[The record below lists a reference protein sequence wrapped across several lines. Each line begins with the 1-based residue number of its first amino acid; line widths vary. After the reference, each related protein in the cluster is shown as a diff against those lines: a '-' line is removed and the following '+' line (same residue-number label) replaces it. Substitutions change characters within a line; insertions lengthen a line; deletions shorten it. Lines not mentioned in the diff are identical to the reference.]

1 MACFKA
7 RKVKQSLAKKGF
19 EEESSDHYYF
29 VLCENGKKTRV
40 YTKTSRNNQ
49 DIDDPLISL
58 MSQQLHLTKRQFMD
72 LINCPLSKEEYIKI
86 LKNKNII

>member
-19 EEESSDHYYF
+19 IEDSGDHYYF
-29 VLCENGKKTRV
+29 VLYENGKKTPV
-40 YTKTSRNNQ
+40 YTKTSHNDQ
-49 DIDDPLISL
+49 DIGNPLISL
-58 MSQQLHLTKRQFMD
+58 MSQQLHLTKSQFLD